1 MKYNSLF
8 CVERNS
14 SKILEC
20 FSRQIWAQMQE
31 CWSVGILRSR
41 CICIW
46 QRFCFVHQSNRFPLR
61 SICKPH
67 KASPCLLSLPA
78 PAGKI
83 LGSNAFI
90 SPSIA
95 SLPQEIDRTGCQL
108 QLWPTK
114 AWPRQDY
121 SVFSSAGNN
130 AWKISFDVCL

>member
-1 MKYNSLF
+1 MKYNSLSS
-8 CVERNS
+8 VAKNS

-78 PAGKI
+78 PAGKV

-114 AWPRQDY
+114 AWPSQDY
-121 SVFSSAGNN
+121 SVFSRAGNN
-130 AWKISFDVCL
+130 AW